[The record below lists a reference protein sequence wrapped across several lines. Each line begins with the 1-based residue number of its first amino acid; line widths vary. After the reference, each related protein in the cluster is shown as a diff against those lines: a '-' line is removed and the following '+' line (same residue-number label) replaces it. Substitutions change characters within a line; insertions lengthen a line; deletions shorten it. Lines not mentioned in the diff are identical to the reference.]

1 MHMLLRWLISALV
14 ILAVSY
20 LLPGIHVDGLF
31 AALITALV
39 LGLINAIIKP
49 VVILLTLPIN
59 LITLGLFTFVINAA
73 LVMLAAK
80 IVDGFSVDGF
90 LWALA
95 FSLIISLTNSLIHR
109 KEI

>member
-1 MHMLLRWLISALV
+1 MLLRWLISALV